1 MCEHGA
7 GTLHEGGCGVLADQI
22 LQRKGRD
29 VSTIAP
35 DATVRAAAEA
45 LAAANVGALV
55 VSPDGSALAG
65 ILSERDIVRR
75 LAAAGPSLL
84 DEPVSSIMQADVHTC
99 AGADNVDQLMELM
112 TEHRIRHLPVVED
125 DALCGIISIGDVV
138 KTRVDELVTEKDQLV
153 DYIRGR

>member
-1 MCEHGA
+1 
-7 GTLHEGGCGVLADQI
+7 LADQI

-29 VSTIAP
+29 VSTIPP

-55 VSPDGSALAG
+55 VSPDGAALAG
-65 ILSERDIVRR
+65 IVSERDIVRH
-75 LAAAGPSLL
+75 LAADGPPLL
-84 DEPVSSIMQADVHTC
+84 DEPVSTIMQAEVQTC
-99 AGADNVDQLMELM
+99 AGSDHVDQLMELM
-112 TEHRIRHLPVVED
+112 TQHRIRHLPVVED
-125 DALCGIISIGDVV
+125 DSLAGIISIGDVV

>member
-1 MCEHGA
+1 
-7 GTLHEGGCGVLADQI
+7 VLADQI

-29 VSTIAP
+29 VSTIPP
-35 DATVRAAAEA
+35 DASVRAAAEA

-138 KTRVDELVTEKDQLV
+138 KTRVDELVTEKEQLV